1 MTEKG
6 KINKCLTIHTYHI
19 NLKDEESA
27 LETLLNVCVHVHLR
41 EFGVNT
47 WYYIIWLRFVL
58 ICLFMS
64 IDSVSFTVFSGI
76 FRPHEDDGVQYSIDE
91 VYRTSPVGFRSFL
104 KRTSPAMLSPQ
115 FKGPVLPCYR
125 LKGPVLP
132 CYRLKGP
139 VLPCYPS

>member
-47 WYYIIWLRFVL
+47 WYYII
-58 ICLFMS
+58 
-64 IDSVSFTVFSGI
+64 
-76 FRPHEDDGVQYSIDE
+76 
-91 VYRTSPVGFRSFL
+91 
-104 KRTSPAMLSPQ
+104 
-115 FKGPVLPCYR
+115 
-125 LKGPVLP
+125 
-132 CYRLKGP
+132 
-139 VLPCYPS
+139 